1 MLRIFFTALSIIF
14 LFTGSYCQN
23 PLIDSLKN
31 NLRDVESDKKLGVI
45 EKIYTEYQKSEP
57 DSALRY
63 AYKYLQMANEVEDS
77 AEIGRALNFI
87 GSHYQVRGEYDTC
100 KYFYNNALDIYESI
114 KNNKGKA
121 MTLSNL
127 GVLHRKAGNFDQALD
142 YQLQSLNIREQLN
155 DDAGMANNMHNIG
168 GIYYYMN
175 NYQKAVEYFSNARS
189 LNIRIENNLQVAKTD
204 NNMGSVFMEMGL
216 IDSSLH
222 HYQLALEYFEKHGY
236 EIYAAIIRDNIG
248 TIYGKTGNYSEAL
261 KYHQSTLSIHKKN
274 NNLERLAH
282 TFNNIGVLFMKME
295 EDKQAEKH
303 LIQGLELAKKI
314 DNKELIYELL
324 HSLYENAEK
333 TGRFKVALDY
343 FIQHTAMKD
352 TIMSEKTHQQMVE
365 METKYETEKKEQ
377 QIELQK
383 SQLSIQEAELKQH
396 QTQKYLFATTSFSI
410 LLITIILAI
419 RYIEKRRLNNILAAK
434 NRSITESI
442 SYAQKIQSAVLP
454 PVDMINHMLPEHFI
468 LYLPRDIVSGDFY
481 WITRAKGQT
490 IVAAADCTGHGV
502 PGAFMSMLGFTL
514 LNEVVSGMEL
524 LQANIILNELRNKVK
539 SSLRQTGDDY
549 ETQDGIDI
557 ALCVIDQQ
565 NQTMQYAGANN
576 PLIIIS
582 EEGLHRIKPDRMPVG
597 IQINEKASFTNH
609 SVRLKKD
616 DIIYL
621 FSDGYIDQFG
631 GETGTRLKASKFEEL
646 LTSISHL
653 DMQSQHKKLKNFHLE
668 WKNGYD
674 QIDDIL
680 VMGIRV

>member
-1 MLRIFFTALSIIF
+1 M
-14 LFTGSYCQN
+14 
-23 PLIDSLKN
+23 LIDSLKN
-31 NLRDVESDKKLGVI
+31 NLRNLDGDEKLDVI

-63 AYKYLQMANEVEDS
+63 AYAFLQMANELEDS
-77 AEIGRALNFI
+77 TEIGRALNFI
-87 GSHYQVRGEYDTC
+87 GSNFQSRGEYDTC
-100 KYFYNNALDIYESI
+100 RYFYKNALDIYESI
-114 KNNKGKA
+114 KNEKGKA

-127 GVLHRKAGNFDQALD
+127 GVLHRKTGNFDQALE
-142 YQLQSLNIREQLN
+142 YQLQSLNIREQLD

-175 NYQKAVEYFSNARS
+175 NYQKAVEYFSYARS
-189 LNIRIENNLQVAKTD
+189 LNIRNENHLQAAKTD
-204 NNMGSVFMEMGL
+204 NNLGSVFMEMGL

-222 HYQLALEYFEKHGY
+222 HYQLALEYFENHGY
-236 EIYAAIIRDNIG
+236 EIFAAIIQDNIG
-248 TIYGKTGNYSEAL
+248 SLYGKIGNYTEAL
-261 KYHQSTLSIHKKN
+261 KYHQSTLQIHKKN
-274 NNLERLAH
+274 SNHERLAH
-282 TFNNIGVLFMKME
+282 TFNNIGVMYMKMGNGR
-295 EDKQAEKH
+295 QAEKH

-333 TGRFKVALDY
+333 TGRFRIALDY
-343 FIQHTAMKD
+343 FIQHAAMKD

-383 SQLSIQEAELKQH
+383 VQLSRKEAELNQH
-396 QTQKYLFATTSFSI
+396 QTQKYLFATTSVSI
-410 LLITIILAI
+410 LLITLILAR
-419 RYIEKRRLNNILAAK
+419 RYIEKRKINNILAAK
-434 NRSITESI
+434 NKSITESI

-524 LQANIILNELRNKVK
+524 LQANIILNELRDKVK
-539 SSLRQTGDDY
+539 TSLRQTGDEH

-557 ALCVIDQQ
+557 ALCIIDQQ

-576 PLIIIS
+576 PLIVIS
-582 EEGLHRIKPDRMPVG
+582 EDGLHRIKPDRMPVG
-597 IQINEKASFTNH
+597 IQFNEKASFTNH

-616 DIIYL
+616 DVIYL

-631 GETGTRLKASKFEEL
+631 GESGTRLKAGKFEEIL
-646 LTSISHL
+646 SGISHM
-653 DMQSQHKKLKNFHLE
+653 DMQSQHKKLQDFHLE

-680 VMGIRV
+680 VIGIRV